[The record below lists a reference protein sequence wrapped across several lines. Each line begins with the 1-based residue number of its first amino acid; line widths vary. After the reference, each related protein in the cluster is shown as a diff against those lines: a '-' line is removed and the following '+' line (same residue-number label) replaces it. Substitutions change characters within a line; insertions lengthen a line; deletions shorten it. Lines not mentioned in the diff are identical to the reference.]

1 MGLSRISTTRTT
13 TFSSFS
19 FPSGQLAEVSISRL
33 QIQLLS
39 TTLIQTQRAKN
50 KPLLVHIALGR
61 PEKCASSTWSPSYS
75 WDLEGGIAPEVS
87 PGSYKNSVE
96 TIVRNEIQ
104 QQKIEMAS
112 EIIDAGRFDMNTT
125 NDERKQTL
133 EKLLDD
139 YDQHEDTTNH
149 VPSLVELNELL
160 ARTPAELELFNRMD
174 REMDWPVEA
183 GSEPVE
189 DWLLYRRDE
198 FLQVQRDNRGR
209 KKVSQLGIPD
219 AEAGEDRTQ
228 NSEAFGLGFQV
239 APGIDPAAIL
249 TGPRVRI
256 TRCDPDFSNIDEEL
270 LEPNPDRKSSKSK
283 RTRDLSVSL
292 KIPGQSRPKSAAK
305 PAKKGNNDNM
315 SLGDYEVL
323 LQQYKSR
330 QQTGATDGARGTSM
344 ADANPLP
351 SS

>member
-1 MGLSRISTTRTT
+1 M
-13 TFSSFS
+13 
-19 FPSGQLAEVSISRL
+19 
-33 QIQLLS
+33 
-39 TTLIQTQRAKN
+39 
-50 KPLLVHIALGR
+50 
-61 PEKCASSTWSPSYS
+61 
-75 WDLEGGIAPEVS
+75 
-87 PGSYKNSVE
+87 E
-96 TIVRNEIQ
+96 TIVHNEIQ

-160 ARTPAELELFNRMD
+160 ARTPEELELFNRMD

-198 FLQVQRDNRGR
+198 FLQVQRDHRGR

-219 AEAGEDRTQ
+219 AEAGEDQTQ
-228 NSEAFGLGFQV
+228 QRPEAFGLGFQI

-249 TGPRVRI
+249 TGPRVRV
-256 TRCDPDFSNIDEEL
+256 TKSNPDFSNIDEEL
-270 LEPNPDRKSSKSK
+270 LEPNPHRKSSKSK
-283 RTRDLSVSL
+283 RTRGLSVSL
-292 KIPGQSRPKSAAK
+292 KIPGQPKPPKSAAK
-305 PAKKGNNDNM
+305 PAKKGKKDNM
-315 SLGDYEVL
+315 SLGDYEAL

-330 QQTGATDGARGTSM
+330 QQTGSD
-344 ADANPLP
+344 
-351 SS
+351 